1 MLWLISPPS
10 FQEGPGEVTRT
21 KRRGRVRSQGRRG
34 GAGGGHK
41 DEEEGSGEVTRTKR
55 RGWGRSQGRRPPF
68 CILSKEEGRL
78 LYSRIHFECYP
89 IGCFHWAGHYP
100 VSGTMK
106 KRRFTMKWQF
116 HLCQKFYFLFHYTLF
131 KTFSTFR
138 AYFFAIF
145 AVGLGREGT
154 IIVDILSSPFF
165 C

>member
-10 FQEGPGEVTRT
+10 FQEGSGEVTRT
-21 KRRGRVRSQGRRG
+21 KRRGRGRSQGRRG

-89 IGCFHWAGHYP
+89 IGCFHWAGRYP

-106 KRRFTMKWQF
+106 KQSFTMKWQF